1 MPEQEVTEPRRVKA
15 FARFF
20 KNYMSVSALVTAA
33 LPIPVTALKL
43 IPTYHAQTS
52 ILSVYTSLF
61 CFLLLGFIFYSR
73 HHLARFMFPEIS
85 GARNVFWSGF
95 LAILPALLIAS
106 SLSCV
111 YLYHTSLDMS
121 VARVLSSTRF
131 ERAQSPTSSYSQSP
145 SPLTNANEIQQPKV
159 TPIKRDQVLDQLESQ
174 DIPMAGQV
182 FALYLGI
189 FLFAESAFILMA
201 IKEYLQDLVKISEID
216 LIVGPSRAPTT

>member
-1 MPEQEVTEPRRVKA
+1 MPEHEVTEPRRVKA

-33 LPIPVTALKL
+33 LPIPVTALRL

-95 LAILPALLIAS
+95 LAVLPALLIAS
-106 SLSCV
+106 SLCCV
-111 YLYHTSLDMS
+111 YFYHTTLDLS
-121 VARVLSSTRF
+121 VARVKYPDRF
-131 ERAQSPTSSYSQSP
+131 TVANSDSVSPTII
-145 SPLTNANEIQQPKV
+145 NANP
-159 TPIKRDQVLDQLESQ
+159 TPALKRDVVLHDIESQ
-174 DIPMAGQV
+174 DTPLAGEV
-182 FALYLGI
+182 FLLYLGI

-201 IKEYLQDLVKISEID
+201 IKEYLQDLVKLSEMD
-216 LIVGPSRAPTT
+216 LIKGPPRAR